1 MTTHK
6 LTNFKVLSTGADGG
20 HHYVSSEI
28 EYAGA
33 TRKITV
39 LFKNKSDEKLLM
51 DKTEITVIG
60 NLIDEGIQQS
70 LMLLE
75 AEIIN

>member
-6 LTNFKVLSTGADGG
+6 LTNFKVLSTGADSG

-28 EYAGA
+28 EYVGT